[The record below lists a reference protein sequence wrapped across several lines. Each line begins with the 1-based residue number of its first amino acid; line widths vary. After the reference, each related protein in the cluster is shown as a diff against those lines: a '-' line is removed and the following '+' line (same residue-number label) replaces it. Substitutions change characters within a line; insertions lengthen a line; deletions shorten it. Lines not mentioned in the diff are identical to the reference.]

1 MSLRRTLLLVIPFAL
16 ALAVAGCKVNS
27 INYFPPHPAQVRVI
41 NLMPDVPAIDVQVNG
56 TPAFSNVAFE
66 TASGYLSYDNA
77 STTFSV
83 SVSGSGQFLSS
94 FSYPLA
100 GEQPYTLIMYGTSTN
115 PSLTMLAEV
124 GDPPNNGS
132 FQVSG
137 FNAAQN
143 NGFVD
148 IYVTAP
154 GADISVLNPSFFN
167 VLVGSPTLIL
177 QLPPGTYQVQV
188 TPGNTKTVIYDSG
201 GTNLTPNIA
210 LTLVTY
216 TRGSSTLVNVAVL
229 QSKSSTGL
237 MNSIFARVKAVN
249 GASGVGPVNQLI
261 ASIAEN
267 FNVNYA
273 SASGYSL
280 IPQGPTT
287 VTFEPSGMPG
297 ATIAS
302 APATFPPATDAT
314 AVVTGFPGSQQV
326 FVLNDLNVLPQGGN
340 DRLRFVNASWNSN
353 PVNATVSGAQFA
365 ANLAYGQASG
375 YAQVAA
381 GTVNITF
388 TDAATG
394 ALLALQDG
402 VVLTANQT
410 SSVYLVGP
418 AGAQAILVTQDN

>member
-1 MSLRRTLLLVIPFAL
+1 MSLRRKLLLVIPFAL
-16 ALAVAGCKVNS
+16 ALALAGCKVNS
-27 INYFPPHPAQVRVI
+27 INYFPPHPAQVRVL

-66 TASGYLSYDNA
+66 TATGYVTYDNA

-83 SVSGSGQFLSS
+83 SVSGSGQFLTS

-100 GEQPYTLIMYGTSTN
+100 GEQPYTLILYGTSTN

-124 GDPPNNGS
+124 GNPPTNGS

-143 NGFVD
+143 NSFID

-167 VLVGSPTLIL
+167 ILIGSSTLIL
-177 QLPPGTYQVQV
+177 QLAPGTYQVQV
-188 TPGNTKTVIYDSG
+188 TPSGSKTVIYDSG

-216 TRGSSTLVNVAVL
+216 TRGSGTLVNVAVL
-229 QSKSSTGL
+229 QSKGSSGL
-237 MNSIFARVKAVN
+237 MNSIFARIKAVN

-261 ASIAEN
+261 ATIQEN
-267 FNVNYA
+267 LNVNYA
-273 SASGYSL
+273 SASSYSL

-287 VTFEPSGMPG
+287 VSFEPSAMPG

-302 APATFPPATDAT
+302 AAATFGPATDAT

-326 FVLNDLNVLPQGGN
+326 FVLNDLNVLPSGGN

-353 PVNATVSGAQFA
+353 PVNATINGTQSA

-375 YAQVAA
+375 YGQIAA
-381 GTVNITF
+381 ATVNLAF

-394 ALLALQDG
+394 AVLASQDG
-402 VVLTANQT
+402 VVLTPNQT
-410 SSVYLVGP
+410 SSIYLVGP